1 MRKAQHKGK
10 RVLASALCVG
20 MLASMVPTQAFAA
33 DEQPVAAVV
42 QEAAPAAEE
51 APAEDAVST
60 ETPAEESA
68 AEETPAP
75 AEEAPTE
82 ETPVEEAPAAAV
94 EPITGPV
101 IAAPMSGRIVAINV
115 KPGQEVKAGDTV
127 MVYEAMKMEN
137 DIESEISGIVKRVLV
152 DVDDQVATDTALI
165 EFEG

>member
-60 ETPAEESA
+60 ETPAGGVCCRGD
-68 AEETPAP
+68 P
-75 AEEAPTE
+75 
-82 ETPVEEAPAAAV
+82 
-94 EPITGPV
+94 GPC
-101 IAAPMSGRIVAINV
+101 
-115 KPGQEVKAGDTV
+115 
-127 MVYEAMKMEN
+127 
-137 DIESEISGIVKRVLV
+137 
-152 DVDDQVATDTALI
+152 
-165 EFEG
+165 